1 MSPFIFRKEQSSL
14 SRNWCCCSIHLHSGN
29 AVDVGVFYR
38 SAGEPTV
45 VHKWKAHLLLEYHFF
60 RSSRQS
66 GFLIVGL
73 RLIHSGVLVSY
84 KDDIVGLEQPVNT
97 AGCLI
102 TLRPLSNAVIIIGL
116 FYDYMTITGVFLLL
130 CVCNSDLQASLR
142 GHCWKGSSFC

>member
-1 MSPFIFRKEQSSL
+1 M
-14 SRNWCCCSIHLHSGN
+14 
-29 AVDVGVFYR
+29 
-38 SAGEPTV
+38 
-45 VHKWKAHLLLEYHFF
+45 
-60 RSSRQS
+60 
-66 GFLIVGL
+66 
-73 RLIHSGVLVSY
+73 SY